1 MSENCSRTAKRLTL
15 GLTPLTNPR
24 SNTMSDPLRLGI
36 AGLGT
41 VGVGV
46 VKIVERQAEL
56 LARRCG
62 RPIKITAVSARAKG
76 KDRGVDLS
84 PYAWEDD
91 PVALARRP
99 DVDVFV

>member
-1 MSENCSRTAKRLTL
+1 
-15 GLTPLTNPR
+15 
-24 SNTMSDPLRLGI
+24 MSDVLRLGI

-46 VKIVERQAEL
+46 IKLVANNADTL
-56 LARRCG
+56 TARAG
-62 RPIKITAVSARAKG
+62 SAVAVSAVAARSKS

-91 PVALARRP
+91 AVSLAARD
-99 DVDVFV
+99 DVDVILS